1 METTLNA
8 GQHNFNFVVRPKDS
22 DRTGDSGGGG
32 DARPTG
38 ERGMS
43 LLVAIPCFNEAES
56 IAGVI
61 AGMPARVEGID
72 ILTVLVVDDGST
84 GAFFR

>member
-1 METTLNA
+1 
-8 GQHNFNFVVRPKDS
+8 
-22 DRTGDSGGGG
+22 
-32 DARPTG
+32 
-38 ERGMS
+38 MS